1 MRDILILDH
10 LNMEINLKMSRL
22 FIFINIFGLL
32 LTPCV
37 ALEPVPSRPPTG
49 IYDEADLF
57 TAEEE
62 ASLAAELRRALEQHY
77 LEVYVATYQLVKG
90 ENMAERAAR
99 LRNGWARNP
108 FALVLVFDE
117 TLGQMSFVGS
127 RDLEKFVAKQQLAGA
142 FQRAAETARKYL
154 AEQAEAKQKP
164 VPSAMIRRSVNAL
177 VRDPVLIE
185 RMTLPE
191 SQTFTKPMLALMF
204 LFVLLMTGAGAL
216 VWWLE
221 KRLSHSQERSKRTDH
236 FPVTHMPLRLG
247 AVYSG
252 GKSATIGE

>member
-1 MRDILILDH
+1 
-10 LNMEINLKMSRL
+10 MEINLKLCRL
-22 FIFINIFGLL
+22 FIFINIFASLL
-32 LTPCV
+32 SYSFAV
-37 ALEPVPSRPPTG
+37 GPVPSRPPNG

-57 TAEEE
+57 TLEEE
-62 ASLAAELRRALEQHY
+62 VSLAAELRQALESHF

-99 LRNGWARNP
+99 LRNTWARNP
-108 FALVLVFDE
+108 FALVLVYDE

-127 RDLEKFVAKQQLAGA
+127 RDLELFVDKQQLSGA

-154 AEQAEAKQKP
+154 AEQAAAKEKP
-164 VPSAMIRRSVNAL
+164 VPSAMIRRTVNAL

-191 SQTFTKPMLALMF
+191 SQTFTKPVLALMALF
-204 LFVLLMTGAGAL
+204 LLLMSGAGAF

-221 KRLSHSQERSKRTDH
+221 KRLVRSKEMSQRTDH
-236 FPVTHMPLRLG
+236 FPVIHMPQRLG
-247 AVYSG
+247 ANYSG
-252 GKSATIGE
+252 GKSVTIGE

>member
-1 MRDILILDH
+1 
-10 LNMEINLKMSRL
+10 MSRL
-22 FIFINIFGLL
+22 FIFLNIIGLL
-32 LTPCV
+32 LSPCF

-62 ASLAAELRRALEQHY
+62 ASLALELRHALEKHF

-108 FALVLVFDE
+108 FALVLVYDE

-127 RDLEKFVAKQQLAGA
+127 RDLERFVDKQQLAGA

-154 AEQAEAKQKP
+154 AEQSEADEKP
-164 VPSAMIRRSVNAL
+164 EPSAMIRRSVNAL

-191 SQTFTKPMLALMF
+191 SQKFTKPMFILMG
-204 LFVLLMTGAGAL
+204 LFVVLMISAGAL

-221 KRLSHSQERSKRTDH
+221 KRLDRSKELSKRTDH

-247 AVYSG
+247 AIYSG
-252 GKSATIGE
+252 GKGVTIGE